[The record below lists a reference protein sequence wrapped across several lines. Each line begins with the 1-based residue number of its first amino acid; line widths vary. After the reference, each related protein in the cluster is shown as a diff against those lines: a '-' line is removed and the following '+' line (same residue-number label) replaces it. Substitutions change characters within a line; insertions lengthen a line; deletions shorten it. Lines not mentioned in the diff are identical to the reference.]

1 MTDEE
6 IAQYE
11 AGEFAREATE
21 LRGWDDEA
29 KIAGLKTK
37 GWEHFRQP
45 LIAALQLAGDQSTG
59 SGHPPEKRV

>member
-6 IAQYE
+6 VAQYE
-11 AGEFAREATE
+11 AGEFSKEATE

-29 KIAGLKTK
+29 KIVGLETK

-45 LIAALQLAGDQSTG
+45 LIAALELAGDQAPQ
-59 SGHPPEKRV
+59 SGHPPEMRT